1 MRKFMIVIFD
11 NYENQAW
18 KLLMSLDAV
27 EQDVPQNHNPPPTAS
42 FQNEVGS
49 KTAQQQHHSMK

>member
-1 MRKFMIVIFD
+1 MIVIFD
-11 NYENQAW
+11 NYENQTW